1 MLSFIG
7 HMFAVERQT
16 AKLRREHDMRSVFFV
31 AWLFTKNAQ
40 FVKVYRIYYEKTRG
54 GAFYEFY
61 NPTNF
66 HRQPVTFFERS
77 TPRGVVERV

>member
-31 AWLFTKNAQ
+31 AWLFTKNA
-40 FVKVYRIYYEKTRG
+40 
-54 GAFYEFY
+54 
-61 NPTNF
+61 
-66 HRQPVTFFERS
+66 
-77 TPRGVVERV
+77 